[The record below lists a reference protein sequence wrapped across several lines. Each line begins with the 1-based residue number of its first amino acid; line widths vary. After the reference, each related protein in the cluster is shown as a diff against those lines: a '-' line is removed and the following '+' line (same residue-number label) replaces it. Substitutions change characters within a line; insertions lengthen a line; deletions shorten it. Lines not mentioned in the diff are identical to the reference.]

1 MIVMI
6 RFPGALDDD
15 DDLLAELVVEATTI
29 ELELELEAVT
39 FTAAALVLIAVVLPA
54 FVALVVVFENGATE
68 EATSLTL
75 EEVELATSLTLE
87 VELAAP
93 DALEDTTNPGPSET
107 AKAAAA

>member
-29 ELELELEAVT
+29 ELELEAVT
-39 FTAAALVLIAVVLPA
+39 FTAAALV
-54 FVALVVVFENGATE
+54 FVALLVVFENGATE